1 MAQRTWEEK
10 EADYKAKNDAYV
22 EAWKEKDAD
31 YKKKHDDYVAG
42 WKEKDAAFKEKEAEE
57 LCACMK
63 SYQGSKGLR

>member
-1 MAQRTWEEK
+1 
-10 EADYKAKNDAYV
+10 V